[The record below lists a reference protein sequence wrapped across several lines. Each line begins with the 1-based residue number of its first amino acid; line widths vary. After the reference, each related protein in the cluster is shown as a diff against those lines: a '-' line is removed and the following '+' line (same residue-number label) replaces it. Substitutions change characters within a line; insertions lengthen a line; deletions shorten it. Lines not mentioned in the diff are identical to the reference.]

1 MVGEEEELN
10 PEDFSNLIL
19 DELKITQLTAD
30 DKVFLEEFKNLEV
43 LAINNTG
50 IKSLVNLPDAP
61 KLYRIEMADNKL
73 PGSELK
79 HLLKFPQ
86 LKVIKFGANLLKDYA
101 DLEVL
106 KPLSGLQSLD
116 LSSNPLSDKDGYVE
130 KVFEMFPSLEVLDGL
145 NKEGD
150 EVLSEDEDDEDYGL
164 QEEGEAD
171 GEGGAL
177 LADDDEYGEEDLD
190 DALYGEDDD
199 YGSDDGEEG
208 DDQENGAPSKRKRE
222 D

>member
-1 MVGEEEELN
+1 M
-10 PEDFSNLIL
+10 
-19 DELKITQLTAD
+19 
-30 DKVFLEEFKNLEV
+30 
-43 LAINNTG
+43 
-50 IKSLVNLPDAP
+50 
-61 KLYRIEMADNKL
+61 
-73 PGSELK
+73 
-79 HLLKFPQ
+79 
-86 LKVIKFGANLLKDYA
+86 
-101 DLEVL
+101 
-106 KPLSGLQSLD
+106 SGLQSLD
-116 LSSNPLSDKDGYVE
+116 LSSSPLSEKEGYVE

-190 DALYGEDDD
+190 EYGDDDD

-208 DDQENGAPSKRKRE
+208 GDQENGAPSKRKRE

>member
-1 MVGEEEELN
+1 MAQTLREQVKKMVGEDEDLN
-10 PEDFSNLIL
+10 PEEFSNLIL
-19 DELKITQLTAD
+19 DELKITQLTTE
-30 DKVFLEEFKNLEV
+30 DKAFLEEFKNLEL
-43 LAINNTG
+43 LAMNNTG

-61 KLYRIEMADNKL
+61 NLVRIEMADNKL

-79 HLLKFPQ
+79 HLLKYPQ

-116 LSSNPLSDKDGYVE
+116 LNLNPISEKDSYDK
-130 KVFEMFPSLEVLDGL
+130 KVFEMFPSLEILDGL

-150 EVLSEDEDDEDYGL
+150 EVLSEDDDEYGG

-171 GEGGAL
+171 GEMGA
-177 LADDDEYGEEDLD
+177 DDEYGEEDFD
-190 DALYGEDDD
+190 DAEYGEDDD
-199 YGSDDGEEG
+199 YGSDDDGEEG
-208 DDQENGAPSKRKRE
+208 EGLGKR
-222 D
+222 